1 MQLGKW
7 YRDRAN
13 ATVSKLEAA
22 RGQIESAGMVRAA
35 DSGRFGRMDGRQCVL
50 PVTVRA
56 ATHHDVGYER
66 RETRVSISARYA
78 APLWNARLLTLC
90 VALCV
95 PETANEP
102 PGGGREQHASWVPSR
117 GTSSRTREMPLFIL
131 QTLRFLRLNIP
142 GGRIKVQNF
151 RKVSIFLNC
160 QKKKKK
166 KKLKSNL
173 ECKVLNNITNA
184 IYHFIWRD
192 VSM

>member
-102 PGGGREQHASWVPSR
+102 PGGEGGGGGSSTPRGSLLAGPAREPAR
-117 GTSSRTREMPLFIL
+117 CLFLFYKRYDFRDWIF
-131 QTLRFLRLNIP
+131 QVEGLRCKISE
-142 GGRIKVQNF
+142 KF
-151 RKVSIFLNC
+151 RYF
-160 QKKKKK
+160 
-166 KKLKSNL
+166 
-173 ECKVLNNITNA
+173 
-184 IYHFIWRD
+184 
-192 VSM
+192 